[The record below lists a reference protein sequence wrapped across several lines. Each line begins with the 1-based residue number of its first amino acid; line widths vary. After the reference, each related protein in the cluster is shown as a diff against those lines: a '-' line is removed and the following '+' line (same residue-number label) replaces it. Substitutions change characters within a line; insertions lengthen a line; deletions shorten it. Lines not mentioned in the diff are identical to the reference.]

1 MNDLNELFRNRLG
14 LPQDVE
20 ITFQYLDTVLEKT
33 AKTIPFENLCI
44 IENRT
49 KEITKEN
56 LTSKILQQNEGGL
69 CYELN
74 TILYLFLY
82 ENNFKPTLIRGVTYN
97 YIEQR
102 WSPTGNTHVLNLITH
117 NGQVYVVD
125 TGFGGN
131 LPLKPVPLS
140 GESVASSN
148 GEFRVEHIES
158 ENGDYILYMK
168 LNRKDEDWKI
178 GYAFKTKEEVQ
189 NITELNKVQRIIV
202 EHPESAFNK
211 KPLISKITDKGNIT
225 LTDTSFTQWIDS
237 ALKKEIIDERRF
249 NEIRK
254 EYFKI

>member
-1 MNDLNELFRNRLG
+1 MNDLNVLFRNRLG
-14 LPQDVE
+14 LPQDAI

-56 LTSKILQQNEGGL
+56 LTSKIIEQNEGGL

-74 TILYLFLY
+74 TILFLFLF
-82 ENNFKPTLIRGVTYN
+82 ENNFKLTLIRGVTYN
-97 YIEQR
+97 HIEQR

-158 ENGDYILYMK
+158 EHGDYILYMK
-168 LNRKDEDWKI
+168 LNRKDEDWKV
-178 GYAFKTKEEVQ
+178 GYAFNTKEDVQ
-189 NITELNKVQRIIV
+189 NITELNEVQRIIV

-211 KPLISKITDKGNIT
+211 KPLITKITDKGNIT
-225 LTDTSFTQWIDS
+225 LTDTSFTQWINS
-237 ALKKEIIDERRF
+237 VLKKESIDEKRF